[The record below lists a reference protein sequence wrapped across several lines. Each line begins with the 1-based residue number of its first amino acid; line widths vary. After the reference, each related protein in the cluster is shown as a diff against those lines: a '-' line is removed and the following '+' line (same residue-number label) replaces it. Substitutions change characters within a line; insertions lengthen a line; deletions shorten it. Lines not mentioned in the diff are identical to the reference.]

1 MPVYSVMNE
10 KIRLQKFLAEA
21 GVASRRK
28 AEELIAAGK
37 VRVNGAVAELGAKV
51 DPVHDTVTVG
61 AKKIRRGTKFVYYM
75 LNKPRGY
82 VTTMSDE
89 KDRKCVAEFFQNENV
104 RVYPVGRL
112 DRDSEGLLLF
122 TNDGEFANAMMH
134 PSHHIQKVYRVSVRP
149 AITDAQI
156 TVLTSQ
162 LMIDGRLTMPAE
174 VRVVSKEPE
183 KSILEI
189 VLFEGRNRQ
198 IRRLCEEAGLETVR
212 LKRLSLGQLSLGRLK
227 PGEYRELT
235 PQEVALLKRE
245 SGSY

>member
-1 MPVYSVMNE
+1 ME
-10 KIRLQKFLAEA
+10 DKIRLQKFLADA

-28 AEELIAAGK
+28 TEELIAAGK
-37 VRVNGAVAELGAKV
+37 VRVNGEPAVIGAKV
-51 DPVHDTVTVG
+51 DPAKDTVTVG
-61 AKKIRRGTKFVYYM
+61 GKKIRRETKLVYYM

-89 KDRKCVAEFFQNENV
+89 KDRKCVAELLKGIDA

-112 DRDSEGLLLF
+112 DRDSEGLLLV

-134 PSHHIQKVYRVSVRP
+134 PSRHIRKVYRVSVRP
-149 AITDAQI
+149 AVTDDQI
-156 TVLTSQ
+156 TVLTSS

-174 VRVVSKEPE
+174 VRVVTRETD
-183 KSILEI
+183 KSVLEI

-198 IRRLCEEAGLETVR
+198 IRRLCEEAGLETLR
-212 LKRLSLGQLSLGRLK
+212 LKRLSVGQLDLGRLK
-227 PGEYRELT
+227 VGEYRALT

>member
-1 MPVYSVMNE
+1 ME
-10 KIRLQKFLAEA
+10 DKIRLQKFLADA

-37 VRVNGAVAELGAKV
+37 VRVNGEIAGIGAKV
-51 DPVHDTVTVG
+51 DPAKDTVAVG
-61 AKKIRRGTKFVYYM
+61 GKKIRRETRFVYYM

-89 KDRKCVAEFFQNENV
+89 KDRKCVAELLKGIDA

-112 DRDSEGLLLF
+112 DRDSEGLLLV

-134 PSHHIQKVYRVSVRP
+134 PSRHIRKVYRVSVRP
-149 AITDAQI
+149 AVTDDQI
-156 TVLTSQ
+156 TVLTSS

-174 VRVVSKEPE
+174 VRVVTRETD
-183 KSILEI
+183 KSVLEI

-198 IRRLCEEAGLETVR
+198 IRRLCDEAGLETLR
-212 LKRLSLGQLSLGRLK
+212 LKRLSVGQLDLGRLK
-227 PGEYRELT
+227 VGEYRALT